1 LARGLRAQDCAT
13 DGRRRAAGTLCA
25 VPPVPPAVA
34 VDGVSKTFRL
44 PHERV
49 HTLKERA
56 LHPFRRA
63 GVEAFPALKDVSF
76 AVDNGEFFGIVGRNG
91 SGKSTLLKCLA
102 GIYAADRGRIF
113 VNGRLSTFIELGVG
127 FNNDL
132 PARDN
137 VMINATMLGLS
148 PREARKRYDS
158 VIDFAELREFED
170 LKLKNYSSGMHVRL
184 AFSVMIQ
191 VDAAVLLIDEVL
203 AVGDAA
209 FQQKCFDE
217 FNRLRDE
224 GRTIVLVT
232 HDMGAVRRFC
242 HRAMLM
248 ERGRIVNIGPPER
261 IGSEYL
267 DMNFA
272 AHSIGV
278 SAVEPVEPEDDDEAA
293 DSTPALSRSR
303 PGEERYGD
311 GRATIEDCWLE
322 DERGEPLGESLPQ
335 GIDLVLKATIR
346 FHVDMEHPSVGVG
359 IENEDRRMVFGANT
373 IWVNERTGVYK
384 AGQFATMT
392 LRFRNTFAGGQRFFI
407 SPAIAKRG
415 TGLELA
421 DQRVRFRS
429 FVTSAVVVT
438 GGFVD
443 FDYDMELR
451 AGAQVSPRTAS
462 AA

>member
-1 LARGLRAQDCAT
+1 VRSLRARDCAT
-13 DGRRRAAGTLCA
+13 GDTPLATGTLCA
-25 VPPVPPAVA
+25 VPLVPPAVA

-170 LKLKNYSSGMHVRL
+170 LKLKNYSSGMEVRL
-184 AFSVMIQ
+184 AFSVMMH
-191 VDAAVLLIDEVL
+191 VDAEVMLIDEVL
-203 AVGDAA
+203 AVGDAS

-217 FNRLRDE
+217 FARIRRD
-224 GRTIVLVT
+224 GKTVLLVT
-232 HDMGAVRRFC
+232 HDMGSVQRFC
-242 HRAMLM
+242 DRAMLL
-248 ERGRIVNIGPPER
+248 ERGDVVEVGEPDRVASRYLEINFNRGEVEAPSGDESE
-261 IGSEYL
+261 GS
-267 DMNFA
+267 
-272 AHSIGV
+272 
-278 SAVEPVEPEDDDEAA
+278 
-293 DSTPALSRSR
+293 
-303 PGEERYGD
+303 RYGD
-311 GRATIEDCWLE
+311 RRATIEEAWFE
-322 DERGEPLGESLPQ
+322 DETGKRVPTAPGGGGRLTFCFRARFTETLTDPLFGVVIADDRGTPVFEASNLLRGPSGTFPAGEET
-335 GIDLVLKATIR
+335 TIR
-346 FHVDMEHPSVGVG
+346 IGFDNVLSSGRYE
-359 IENEDRRMVFGANT
+359 
-373 IWVNERTGVYK
+373 
-384 AGQFATMT
+384 AT
-392 LRFRNTFAGGQRFFI
+392 
-407 SPAIAKRG
+407 PAIAHGGSGAAWVDRR
-415 TGLELA
+415 E
-421 DQRVRFRS
+421 RF
-429 FVTSAVVVT
+429 TSVVVT
-438 GGFVD
+438 AARSTDAVLDVPF
-443 FDYDMELR
+443 ELEI
-451 AGAQVSPRTAS
+451 GVPR
-462 AA
+462 